1 MSILESYYA
10 GVYWPARRESAEE
23 CARRAEVFFTLLSRC
38 DPIYTRWFE
47 QADSRK
53 KALQLQF
60 EPTYET
66 FVRFFGRRKYRE
78 GTHGFSFSAW
88 TGNEEGHGGMLMMSC
103 GSDFEG
109 QSNKCL
115 LYLPS
120 EEPEKERVL
129 RAPVLTQIM
138 EAMVLAWEPD
148 WGIITPDSL
157 RDTLSEK
164 GNAGT
169 FMGWMT
175 YFSRSRGEVPPLPE
189 PILQKSVEDK
199 GSLVVLSPERISA
212 SDPGH
217 VALARRAQE
226 LLLANG
232 LLMPVVA
239 GRPAV

>member
-1 MSILESYYA
+1 MTALESYYA
-10 GVYWPARRESAEE
+10 GVYWSARQETAEE
-23 CARRAEVFFTLLSRC
+23 CARRAERFFTLLSRC

-66 FVRFFGRRKYRE
+66 FVRFFGKRKYRE
-78 GTHGFSFSAW
+78 GPHGFSFSAW
-88 TGNEEGHGGMLMMSC
+88 TGNEEGHGGLLMLSC
-103 GSDFEG
+103 GSAFES

-120 EEPEKERVL
+120 EEPERERVL
-129 RAPVLTQIM
+129 REPVLTRM
-138 EAMVLAWEPD
+138 MHAMVLAWEPD
-148 WGIITPDSL
+148 WGVITPDTL

-164 GNAGT
+164 GSAGT

-175 YFSRSRGEVPPLPE
+175 YFSRNRGEVPLLPE
-189 PILQKSVEDK
+189 PTRQECLEDE

-212 SDPGH
+212 SNSEH
-217 VALARRAQE
+217 VALARRAQN

-232 LLMPVVA
+232 LLEPVVSQ
-239 GRPAV
+239 RPTS